1 MASCACCSSALC
13 VATRVARTP
22 SDERRHDAKD
32 RESGHLN
39 TDALARDLVGG
50 ELQPMHARVDA
61 RDRIARPL
69 PDAAALL
76 GAQHL
81 AVAGLAT
88 GMPR

>member
-50 ELQPMHARVDA
+50 EL
-61 RDRIARPL
+61 
-69 PDAAALL
+69 
-76 GAQHL
+76 
-81 AVAGLAT
+81 
-88 GMPR
+88 

>member
-1 MASCACCSSALC
+1 VGRTVRAVSTLASAFSRSMASCACCSSALC

-50 ELQPMHARVDA
+50 EL
-61 RDRIARPL
+61 
-69 PDAAALL
+69 
-76 GAQHL
+76 
-81 AVAGLAT
+81 
-88 GMPR
+88 